1 MSQSE
6 RPRILIVDDEEA
18 ILETMT
24 FTFMDLYDVLTTADP
39 TKAMSIL
46 EENQPVSVV
55 ITDQRM
61 PGMTGVELLKEVY
74 EKFPETVRI
83 ILTGFADSEATIK
96 AINDGHI
103 YGYIN
108 KPWEP
113 DELKAIVR
121 RATELHALSLENR
134 RLVED
139 LRDAN
144 LFLAAVMDRLRTGA
158 VAIDRE
164 GIVRAVNKPAVA
176 FIGLKEDIRGLSIDD
191 VMASQQLA
199 ELGEKVRSLADESGG
214 SFEEVDLGVGGGHR
228 LRFSSQAL
236 AGEDGETFGRV
247 ILFKEISHE
256 PLTRDFEEIV
266 GQVSATRGALR
277 AELEKALEALYLRN
291 FIPMV
296 SVLVRREC
304 FDELGLLDENIR
316 SGGDDYEFCTRLLRR
331 YRVFNI
337 PEPLVTRREHSA
349 NYTDDEKL
357 MPDAIRIN
365 RGLVA
370 EYPNLARLQSRRES
384 ELLFK
389 LGRARQANGKRE
401 EAKQA

>member
-139 LRDAN
+139 LRAAN

-158 VAIDRE
+158 IAIDRD

-236 AGEDGETFGRV
+236 AGEDGKTFGRV

-266 GQVSATRGALR
+266 GEVSATEGALR
-277 AELEKALEALYLRN
+277 EELEKALEALAA
-291 FIPMV
+291 
-296 SVLVRREC
+296 
-304 FDELGLLDENIR
+304 LDERVSEARVESANMSELVERVSRTRTAI
-316 SGGDDYEFCTRLLRR
+316 GNWLDVDDALVGEEFPDAQLLRDR
-331 YRVFNI
+331 LNVASHRWPSAESPPERVVQLTQAVEEYYETGEN
-337 PEPLVTRREHSA
+337 PRE
-349 NYTDDEKL
+349 
-357 MPDAIRIN
+357 RI
-365 RGLVA
+365 L
-370 EYPNLARLQSRRES
+370 
-384 ELLFK
+384 
-389 LGRARQANGKRE
+389 
-401 EAKQA
+401 

>member
-39 TKAMSIL
+39 TKALSIL
-46 EENQPVSVV
+46 KENQPVSVV

-61 PGMTGVELLKEVY
+61 PGMTGVELLKQVY
-74 EKFPETVRI
+74 EQFPETVRI

-113 DELKAIVR
+113 DELKSIVR
-121 RATELHALSLENR
+121 RATELHALALENR
-134 RLVED
+134 RLVDD

-158 VAIDRE
+158 IAIDRD

-176 FIGLKEDIRGLSIDD
+176 FIGLTEDIRGLSIDD

-199 ELGEKVRSLADESGG
+199 ELGEKVRLLADESGG

-266 GQVSATRGALR
+266 GRVSATAGALR
-277 AELEKALEALYLRN
+277 EELENALIALAA
-291 FIPMV
+291 
-296 SVLVRREC
+296 
-304 FDELGLLDENIR
+304 LDERVSEARIESANMSELVERVSRTRTAI
-316 SGGDDYEFCTRLLRR
+316 SNWLDVDDALVGDEFPDAQLLRDR
-331 YRVFNI
+331 LNVASHRWPSAESPPARVVQLSQAVEEYYETGENA
-337 PEPLVTRREHSA
+337 RE
-349 NYTDDEKL
+349 
-357 MPDAIRIN
+357 RI
-365 RGLVA
+365 L
-370 EYPNLARLQSRRES
+370 
-384 ELLFK
+384 
-389 LGRARQANGKRE
+389 
-401 EAKQA
+401 